1 MKDIEGYIPFSEVTI
16 CHTLV
21 APTYSFSLHCSGKYN
36 TTVSMFCIKNVLYL
50 QSLCFILMDLC
61 FIEQGKVLCEI
72 CYLGRREQ
80 PGFSQ
85 LS

>member
-1 MKDIEGYIPFSEVTI
+1 MRVESFFKLNQKLLKLSE
-16 CHTLV
+16 
-21 APTYSFSLHCSGKYN
+21 
-36 TTVSMFCIKNVLYL
+36 KNGD
-50 QSLCFILMDLC
+50 ILMDLR

-72 CYLGRREQ
+72 CSLGRREQ